1 MKVIIIKPTKKLKK
15 IGEVVQVKKGYARN
29 YLIPNG
35 MAIRSTEENLSKFAE
50 IRKDLDTKHQT
61 NHDHA
66 MQILHKINEA
76 TLTFISQ
83 SLEDGKLFGSISAKQ
98 IAKKL
103 HQEHNVEI
111 KSEQID
117 IESPI
122 KSIGAY
128 IVKIVLHIDVVASIF
143 INIARTES
151 EASNQINDFKASI
164 TAKNQEGPKTN
175 NLQEV

>member
-1 MKVIIIKPTKKLKK
+1 MKVIIIRPTKKLRK

-50 IRKDLDTKHQT
+50 IRKDLDIKYQN
-61 NHDHA
+61 NHDQA
-66 MQILHKINEA
+66 VQILHKINEA

-98 IAKKL
+98 IVKKL
-103 HQEHNVEI
+103 HHEHNVEI
-111 KSEQID
+111 KSEQVD
-117 IESPI
+117 LEVPI

-128 IVKIVLHIDVVASIF
+128 LVKIVLHNDVVVSVF
-143 INIARTES
+143 VNVARTDS
-151 EASNQINDFKASI
+151 EASNQINNFKTSLD
-164 TAKNQEGPKTN
+164 TQNQEISKIE
-175 NLQEV
+175 EVR